1 MHMCFSSY
9 LSRILSMCKLLE
21 HTINNGDKRLSDI
34 IVKGERR
41 VDHETGILYYPSPLS
56 RFSTW
61 RICSREQRKK
71 QLDWL
76 VTNTDDITS
85 QSHSFCLFART
96 SSPSGKPA

>member
-1 MHMCFSSY
+1 
-9 LSRILSMCKLLE
+9 MCKLLE

-41 VDHETGILYYPSPLS
+41 VDHETGILYYPSPPL
-56 RFSTW
+56 FSTR

-85 QSHSFCLFART
+85 QSHSLFACSREQVRQVENRLNKNT
-96 SSPSGKPA
+96 FTTQRFVTPV